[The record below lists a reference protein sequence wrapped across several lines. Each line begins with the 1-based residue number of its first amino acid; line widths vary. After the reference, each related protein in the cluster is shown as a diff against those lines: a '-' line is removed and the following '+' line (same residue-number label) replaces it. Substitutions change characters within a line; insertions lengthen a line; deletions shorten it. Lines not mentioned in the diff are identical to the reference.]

1 MRRIT
6 TVDSKYL
13 TTRLTIIINPVSKR
27 KVMMALKMRKERTMK
42 RMTRMMMTHYT
53 SRLR

>member
-6 TVDSKYL
+6 TVDSKYQ
-13 TTRLTIIINPVSKR
+13 TTKLTIIINPASKR
-27 KVMMALKMRKERTMK
+27 KVTMALKMRKERTMK
-42 RMTRMMMTHYT
+42 RMTRMTHYT